1 MERNSIAL
9 AVDDDGAKPERTD
22 GLFRLHNLGALRRY
36 GGNRIVR
43 PAIGVNPTSSFMITN
58 FPFPSRAPI
67 CLTAAF
73 SSDSASLS
81 NPKPSPD
88 T

>member
-1 MERNSIAL
+1 VERNSITL

-22 GLFRLHNLGALRRY
+22 GLFRRHNFAALRRY
-36 GGNRIVR
+36 RGNRIVL
-43 PAIGVNPTSSFMITN
+43 PAIGVNLTSSFMIMN